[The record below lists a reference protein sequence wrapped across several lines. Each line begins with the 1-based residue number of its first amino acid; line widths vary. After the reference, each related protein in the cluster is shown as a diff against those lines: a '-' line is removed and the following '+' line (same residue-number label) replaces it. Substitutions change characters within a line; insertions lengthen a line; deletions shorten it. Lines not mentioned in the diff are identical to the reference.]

1 VEKIYKKLP
10 LPDGIKLCMV
20 HNEAVAGVYPLLGA
34 KPKGM
39 MEIFFNK
46 RNSSKIKMYLR
57 AHKQILIPKHLLV
70 EYNGFSFYLGPRHTK
85 IRQRN
90 IDNYKLIQEDVGDS
104 FIISNAH
111 QRNSLPQ
118 QSQAIRTDNRSTRSA
133 SNEENDIAGQSGDDR
148 NMRPNDEIHNNE
160 PDDDDSD
167 NSSDDDDDESIETEP
182 EWSSRHFNKF
192 LNPQKMSSSEIQSLI
207 HASTTQGL
215 DYVNPIKDHINVNL
229 RGRLSVYSRAFLFRL
244 KVIHMSKLH
253 ILI

>member
-1 VEKIYKKLP
+1 MI
-10 LPDGIKLCMV
+10 

-39 MEIFFNK
+39 MEVFFNK
-46 RNSSKIKMYLR
+46 RNSSKINMYLR
-57 AHKQILIPKHLLV
+57 ANKQLLIPKHLLV

-85 IRQRN
+85 IRKRN
-90 IDNYKLIQEDVGDS
+90 LDNYKLIQEDVGDS
-104 FIISNAH
+104 FIISKVH
-111 QRNSLPQ
+111 QSNSLPQ
-118 QSQAIRTDNRSTRSA
+118 PLQANRTDNRNTMSA
-133 SNEENDIAGQSGDDR
+133 SNVEPTDENDIARQSGDDR

-167 NSSDDDDDESIETEP
+167 NSSDDDDESIETEP

-207 HASTTQGL
+207 HASKEQFL
-215 DYVNPIKDHINVNL
+215 DYVNTIKDHINVKL
-229 RGRLSVYSRAFLFRL
+229 SDRLSVYSRAFLFRL